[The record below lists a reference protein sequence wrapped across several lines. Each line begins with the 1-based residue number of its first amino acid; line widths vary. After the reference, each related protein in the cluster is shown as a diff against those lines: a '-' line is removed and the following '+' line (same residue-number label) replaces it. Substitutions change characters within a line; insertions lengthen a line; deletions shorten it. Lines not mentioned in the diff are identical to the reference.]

1 MAHIL
6 IVEDD
11 VFTAKLLKIG
21 LERYG
26 HTVVIVADGNAA
38 FMGARENTP
47 DLILLDVLL
56 PGMNGFQILK
66 QLKQHPLTKQIPVF
80 MLTALTDGVSIMA
93 GLDGGAESYLSKP
106 VDILDLVNRIRRL
119 EERRRVALQS

>member
-11 VFTAKLLKIG
+11 VFTAKLIKLG

-26 HTVVIVADGNAA
+26 HTVVVVDDGRAA
-38 FMGARENTP
+38 FAGAREHAP
-47 DLILLDVLL
+47 ELILLDVLL
-56 PGMNGFQILK
+56 PGLNGFQILK
-66 QLKQHPLTKQIPVF
+66 QLKQHPSTKLIPVF
-80 MLTALTDGVSIMA
+80 MLTALTDGASIMA
-93 GLDGGAESYLSKP
+93 GLDGGADAYLSKP

-119 EERRRVALQS
+119 EERRRVAVHS

>member
-11 VFTAKLLKIG
+11 VFTAKVLKLG

-26 HTVVIVADGNAA
+26 HTVILVDDGRAA
-38 FMGARENTP
+38 FEAARDNTP
-47 DLILLDVLL
+47 ELILLDVLL
-56 PGMNGFQILK
+56 PGLNGFQILK
-66 QLKQHPLTKQIPVF
+66 QLKQHPVTRSLPVF
-80 MLTALTDGVSIMA
+80 MLTALTDGASIMA
-93 GLDGGAESYLSKP
+93 GLDGGADAYLSKP

-119 EERRRVALQS
+119 EERRRVAVHS